1 MDFLSLEIFEW
12 WSLNI
17 MAMSFGL
24 IYDISNGVDLIMM
37 AIIFNPAASWFTFTH
52 SWLIEAHS
60 FFSLPYCRIF

>member
-24 IYDISNGVDLIMM
+24 IYDISNGVDLIVM
-37 AIIFNPAASWFTFTH
+37 AIIFNPAAS
-52 SWLIEAHS
+52 
-60 FFSLPYCRIF
+60 